1 MKIVVWSALISTALV
16 LVACGGGGGGT
27 QPSTPAV
34 SVQVGP
40 LEDGSTVNL
49 GIGQTLG
56 VAIANA
62 HSSNSAVLQ
71 PAGAPS
77 GRSDYTVFRG
87 VLPGEVEVTG
97 EIRPACPRN
106 AACPAWVREFKIGVI
121 VGAPIPGS
129 PSAQITEAADQ
140 TTYTMKVGQTVDL
153 SLHAAPGYTDWQS
166 LSSTDQ
172 RVLAP
177 VANPA
182 GAVGKG
188 VTVGT
193 FRAVSPGTAQITS
206 NSGIACS
213 PVGGKPVACP
223 QLARVF
229 TVTVTVVAT

>member
-1 MKIVVWSALISTALV
+1 MKTVVWSALIASALV
-16 LVACGGGGGGT
+16 VAACGGGGGGA
-27 QPSTPAV
+27 QPTTPAA

-49 GIGQTLG
+49 AIGQTLG

-62 HSSNSAVLQ
+62 HSSNLAVLQ
-71 PAGAPS
+71 PAGAAS
-77 GRSDYTVFRG
+77 GRSDYTLFRG
-87 VLPGEVEVTG
+87 VLAGEVEVTG

-121 VGAPIPGS
+121 VGVPAPGS

-140 TTYTMKVGQTVDL
+140 TTYTMKVGQTVEV
-153 SLHAAPGYTDWQS
+153 SLRAAPGYTDWQS

-177 VANPA
+177 LANPA

-188 VTVGT
+188 VTAGS
-193 FRAVSPGTAQITS
+193 FRAVSPGTAQITA
-206 NSGIACS
+206 NSGLACS
-213 PVGGKPVACP
+213 PAAGKAVACP
-223 QLARVF
+223 LLARVF
-229 TVTVTVVAT
+229 TVTVTVVAA